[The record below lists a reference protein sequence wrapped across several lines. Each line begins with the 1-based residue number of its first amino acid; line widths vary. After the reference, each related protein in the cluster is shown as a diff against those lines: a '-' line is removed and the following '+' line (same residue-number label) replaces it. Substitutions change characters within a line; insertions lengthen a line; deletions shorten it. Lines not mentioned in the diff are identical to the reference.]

1 MFFYYK
7 ESNVIPMKKTLI
19 ICLSLLL
26 FYSSLIANEHND
38 LKKGANAIIESYN
51 VELIL
56 KDQEK
61 AILKVKVKKQVLN
74 ENGDKHAVFFEYY
87 DKFKKI
93 KSFKGK
99 IYNALNIEIGSV
111 KYKDL
116 IDRSLISNYSLYE
129 DNRVKYYQPILKK
142 YPYYIEYS
150 YEIEYN
156 GIFYF
161 PTWQP
166 INSSH
171 LSVKHA
177 SLKVIQ
183 EKHNPIRYKLIQIE
197 EPKVESKE
205 DELIYKWEIENIN
218 AREKEPLR
226 LPYSLTSPTIYLAP
240 SNFTINGYHGNM
252 KSWDE
257 FGKWRY
263 NLIKTQNNLPEDAVT
278 EIKNLVREK
287 SNKLEIIKLVYEY
300 MQNRTRYVSIQEG
313 IGGWQPIDAET
324 VHRLGYGDCKALTNY
339 TKALLNTLGIE
350 SYYAVVRAGLGES
363 DLIKDFPSNQFNHAI
378 LCVPTET
385 DTIWLECTS
394 QNSPFGY
401 LGDFTG
407 NKYALL
413 ITKSGG
419 KIVKTT
425 EYSKK
430 HNLQN
435 RKVLVDIKEN
445 GAADATINT
454 RYEGFQYENVSSY
467 IKKSKNEQKE
477 FLLKKLEID
486 NFEINYFEFREDRNI
501 MPIAYDSINLKIK
514 EYANVSSSRMFFD
527 LNILNKNTYVPQKNI
542 KRISPIKFSYP
553 YKDIDSI
560 EFSIPEKYSIEYV
573 PDSYSIK
580 NIFGEYNI
588 DFIVKGSK
596 VIVLRELS
604 LNKGIFPSE
613 SYDKLISFYE
623 AITKNDKAKCVLK
636 LNN

>member
-1 MFFYYK
+1 
-7 ESNVIPMKKTLI
+7 MKKILI
-19 ICLSLLL
+19 ICLSIS
-26 FYSSLIANEHND
+26 FSFSNLIANENND
-38 LKKGANAIIESYN
+38 LTKGANVIIENYD

-61 AILKVKVKKQVLN
+61 AILKVNVKKQILN

-99 IYNALNIEIGSV
+99 IYNVLNTETGSI

-156 GIFYF
+156 GTFYL
-161 PTWQP
+161 PIWQP

-177 SLKVIQ
+177 SLKIVQ
-183 EKHNPIRYKLIQIE
+183 EKYNPIRYKLIQIE

-205 DELIYKWEIENIN
+205 DMLIYKWEIENIK
-218 AREKEPLR
+218 AREKESLR
-226 LPYSLTSPTIYLAP
+226 LPYSLTSPTIYIAP
-240 SNFTINGYHGNM
+240 NNFSIDGYSGSM
-252 KSWDE
+252 KSWEE

-263 NLIKTQNNLPEDAVT
+263 ELIKTQNNLPEEAIT
-278 EIKNLVREK
+278 EIKNLVKEK
-287 SNKLEIIKLVYEY
+287 SNKLEIVKLVYEY

-313 IGGWQPIDAET
+313 IGGWQPIDAEI

-339 TKALLNTLGIE
+339 TKALLNAVGIE
-350 SYYAVVRAGLGES
+350 SYYAVVRAGLKES

-378 LCVPTET
+378 LCVPIQT

-394 QNSPFGY
+394 QSSPFGY

-407 NKYALL
+407 NKHALL
-413 ITKSGG
+413 VTKSGG

-435 RKVLVDIKEN
+435 RKVLVDIKED
-445 GAADATINT
+445 GSADAIINT
-454 RYEGFQYENVSSY
+454 KYEGFQYENVSSY
-467 IKKSKNEQKE
+467 VKKSKSEQKE
-477 FLLKKLEID
+477 FLLKKLKID
-486 NFEINYFEFREDRNI
+486 NFEVNYFNFTEDKNI
-501 MPIAYDSINLKIK
+501 MPIAYDSINLTIK
-514 EYANVSSSRMFFD
+514 EYANLSSSRMFFD
-527 LNILNKNTYVPQKNI
+527 LNILNKNTYVPQKSI
-542 KRISPIKFSYP
+542 ERISPIKFSYP

-560 EFSIPEKYSIEYV
+560 EFSIPENYSIEYV

-580 NIFGEYNI
+580 NIFGEYKI
-588 DFIVKGSK
+588 DFIVKGTK
-596 VIVLRELS
+596 IVVCRELS

-613 SYDKLISFYE
+613 SYNDLISFYE
-623 AITKNDKAKCVLK
+623 VITKNDKAKCVLK